1 MGSHASRR
9 KPAAVRDDAA
19 RILDALRRIVRH
31 LRLVARQSETRAG
44 VAPAQLFVLSRLR
57 DQPAASV
64 RELAARTLTDP
75 SSVSVVLSKLEA
87 RGLVAR
93 SADPADKRRA
103 QFALTARG
111 RAALGRAPELPQ
123 VRLVAAIAKLPLTHR
138 RTVADALVEVASA
151 LGAASVKPELFFED
165 AASAAGQQK
174 PTRNP
179 PQKPSNRSHR
189 DGPAILQ
196 SGLGGRKAPPK
207 QVRRAR

>member
-1 MGSHASRR
+1 MGSHALRR
-9 KPAAVRDDAA
+9 GAAAGHDDVA

-93 SADPADKRRA
+93 SSDPGDKRRA

-123 VRLVAAIAKLPLTHR
+123 VRLVSAIGKLPLAHR

-165 AASAAGQQK
+165 LAAQAAARK
-174 PTRNP
+174 PARKT
-179 PQKPSNRSHR
+179 NR
-189 DGPAILQ
+189 
-196 SGLGGRKAPPK
+196 K

>member
-9 KPAAVRDDAA
+9 GAGRPDDAA

-31 LRLVARQSETRAG
+31 LRLVAGQSESRVG

-57 DQPAASV
+57 DQPASSV

-87 RGLVAR
+87 RGLISR
-93 SADPADKRRA
+93 SAHPTDKRRA

-111 RAALGRAPELPQ
+111 RAALERAPELPQ
-123 VRLVAAIAKLPLTHR
+123 VRLVAAIGKLSATYR
-138 RTVADALVEVASA
+138 RTVADALVEVAGA
-151 LGAASVKPELFFED
+151 LGASGVKPELFFED
-165 AASAAGQQK
+165 GSATPAAARKRAAPSKRK
-174 PTRNP
+174 PKR
-179 PQKPSNRSHR
+179 
-189 DGPAILQ
+189 
-196 SGLGGRKAPPK
+196 K